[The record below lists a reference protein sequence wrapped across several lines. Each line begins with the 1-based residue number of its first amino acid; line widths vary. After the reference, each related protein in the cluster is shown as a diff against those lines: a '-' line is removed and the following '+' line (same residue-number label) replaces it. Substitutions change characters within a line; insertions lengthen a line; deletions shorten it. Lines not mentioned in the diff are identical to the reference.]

1 MAVGV
6 DGKIEIICGRDNTT
20 QVNVCKQFSMIHI
33 RLPVCS
39 MKDLY
44 QSRISSSLKF
54 AIKGI

>member
-6 DGKIEIICGRDNTT
+6 DEKIEIICGRDNTA